1 MTSSSPVVKTKAL
14 CVAKKKNA
22 EIAPMSGQFPENLRV
37 LTIAPIKFPSQRA
50 MALYNVTQKQVGGTC
65 EDHPEERGPHTGVP
79 QLP

>member
-1 MTSSSPVVKTKAL
+1 
-14 CVAKKKNA
+14 
-22 EIAPMSGQFPENLRV
+22 MSGQFPENLRV
-37 LTIAPIKFPSQRA
+37 LTIAPIKFPSQRD